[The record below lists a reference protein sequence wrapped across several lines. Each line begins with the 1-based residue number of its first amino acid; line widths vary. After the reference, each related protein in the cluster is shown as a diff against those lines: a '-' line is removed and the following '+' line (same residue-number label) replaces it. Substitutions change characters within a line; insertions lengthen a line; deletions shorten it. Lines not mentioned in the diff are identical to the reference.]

1 MVGQCYLVCTCSC
14 IIISTSPF
22 HVGAE
27 TLPPQSQSSD
37 FEINTQFQTLR
48 VKCKGQNIF
57 SRFTHF

>member
-37 FEINTQFQTLR
+37 FEINTQFQTL
-48 VKCKGQNIF
+48 KMF
-57 SRFTHF
+57 FLF